1 MANDLRLERISQTAT
16 RLTGVSGSPRGDAP
30 RIRLVRLV
38 TRKFNELQGLR
49 VVAAGVQMAL
59 FTYVLN
65 HFNSGPLDGLLQ
77 LFGLVLVVTW
87 SSWTAHWVP
96 EYYFRRLGRVVPT
109 RDPERWIRAAWLVL
123 WILPIT
129 FGGPFRVVWL
139 IWALCPAWLIMDGWP
154 YRAHHVVTLA
164 AAGYLAWLRIVGPNG
179 FPETAWLV
187 VGGIYLLSLVMVLTG
202 FADHAVLR
210 RCLQPALG
218 SGASGSTAA
227 GVLDL

>member
-1 MANDLRLERISQTAT
+1 MSREAND
-16 RLTGVSGSPRGDAP
+16 P
-30 RIRLVRLV
+30 RLVRLV

-49 VVAAGVQMAL
+49 AVAAGVQMAL

-77 LFGLVLVVTW
+77 L
-87 SSWTAHWVP
+87 
-96 EYYFRRLGRVVPT
+96 
-109 RDPERWIRAAWLVL
+109 PERWIRAAWLVL

-139 IWALCPAWLIMDGWP
+139 VWALGPVWLIVDGWP

-164 AAGYLAWLRIVGPNG
+164 AAGYLASLRIVGPNG

-187 VGGIYLLSLVMVLTG
+187 VAGIYLLSLVMVLTG

-210 RCLQPALG
+210 RCLQPTPG
-218 SGASGSTAA
+218 SGASGSAA
-227 GVLDL
+227 AVNSA